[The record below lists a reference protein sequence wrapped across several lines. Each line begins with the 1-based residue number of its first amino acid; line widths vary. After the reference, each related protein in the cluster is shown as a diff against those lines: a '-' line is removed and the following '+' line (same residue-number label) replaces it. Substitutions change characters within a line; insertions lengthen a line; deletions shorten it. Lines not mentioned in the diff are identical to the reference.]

1 MTSVFTINSVVPVIY
16 MHDIS
21 EKVNCRTPQINTNIL
36 LADKNVVSPLSISP
50 ITDVNNNIVV
60 YNSKICNFC

>member
-36 LADKNVVSPLSISP
+36 LADKNVVTLSISP
-50 ITDVNNNIVV
+50 ITDDNNNIVV

>member
-1 MTSVFTINSVVPVIY
+1 MTLIFTINSVVPVIY

-21 EKVNCRTPQINTNIL
+21 EKVNCGTPQINTNIL
-36 LADKNVVSPLSISP
+36 LADKNVVTLSISP